1 MAHTWLE
8 TQRSGSGVL
17 TRQLLLALAL
27 ILSWAYAFAAQ
38 PAAEFGGLARK
49 GAKPLEAYE
58 GLRTEYGVVR
68 TRDGV
73 QLRTIVT
80 SPRSAAGRL
89 PAILFVQWLS
99 CDSIELPANA
109 HDGWSEMIREVIR
122 RSQVLVWRTE
132 KRGIGD
138 SEGECATMDYETELA
153 DHRQALVELRKR
165 SDVDPQR
172 IVIFGG
178 SIGTTYAPLLA
189 ADQDL
194 AGVMVWGG
202 GATTWFERMLRFER
216 NALELAGTDP
226 QTWVDEMN
234 ARARFFERYLLRG
247 ELPSAIIA
255 SDPEL
260 GKVWSRIVGT
270 KGDSHYGRPPAFHQ
284 QAARQNWAGAWARV
298 RAPVLVLG
306 GEYDWFES
314 HAASALVAEV
324 VNRQHPGQAEFHE
337 YPGLNHHLSKFPTPE
352 AAFKESGGTVSAE
365 PVVATILSWL
375 AKVHVTK

>member
-1 MAHTWLE
+1 M
-8 TQRSGSGVL
+8 
-17 TRQLLLALAL
+17 
-27 ILSWAYAFAAQ
+27 
-38 PAAEFGGLARK
+38 
-49 GAKPLEAYE
+49 
-58 GLRTEYGVVR
+58 LRA
-68 TRDGV
+68 RDGV
-73 QLRTIVT
+73 KLRTIVT
-80 SPRSAAGRL
+80 RPRAASGRL

-99 CDSIELPANA
+99 CDTIELPANA
-109 HDGWSEMIREVIR
+109 HDGWSEMIRGVVR
-122 RSQVLVWRTE
+122 RSSALVWRTE
-132 KRGIGD
+132 KRGVGD
-138 SEGECATMDYETELA
+138 SEGDCETMDYETELA

-165 SDVDPQR
+165 PDVDPRR

-189 ADQDL
+189 ADQEL
-194 AGVMVWGG
+194 AGVMIWGG
-202 GATTWFERMLRFER
+202 GATTWFERMMRFER
-216 NALELAGTDP
+216 NALELRGDDP
-226 QTWVDEMN
+226 QKWLDEMN

-270 KGDSHYGRPPAFHQ
+270 KGDSHYGRPAAFHQ

-306 GEYDWFES
+306 GQYDWFES

-324 VNRQHPGQAEFHE
+324 VNRQHPGRAEFHE
-337 YPGLNHHLSKFPTPE
+337 YPGLNHHLSKFPSAE

-375 AKVHVTK
+375 AKVGVTQ